1 MPICQNKSIFAIFQK
16 CKFTHP
22 HTYMLLT
29 VTSGI
34 LYISIPHLHRQML
47 NVNEKQTE
55 KPVENRVKGTGV
67 ERKCSLT
74 YSITEYYLTWDTV
87 VISLHILDHEEWTT
101 WERAMAKYLE
111 KSEKLKSILGLY
123 WPRNSRKGAYL
134 HVEFAVWE
142 SWKSNWNCIYREH
155 LAINA
160 SHNTCTLSLVPF
172 SCYLGS

>member
-1 MPICQNKSIFAIFQK
+1 MHPC
-16 CKFTHP
+16 P
-22 HTYMLLT
+22 HTLLT
-29 VTSGI
+29 ANAVIHFSLI
-34 LYISIPHLHRQML
+34 QHLHRQTL
-47 NVNEKQTE
+47 NVNELQTG
-55 KPVENRVKGTGV
+55 KPVENCVTGTTV
-67 ERKCSLT
+67 IERKSSLT
-74 YSITEYYLTWDTV
+74 YSIPEYYLTWDTV
-87 VISLHILDHEEWTT
+87 VISLHVRDHEEWTT

-123 WPRNSRKGAYL
+123 WPRNSKKGAYL

-160 SHNTCTLSLVPF
+160 SHNTCTSSLVPF

>member
-1 MPICQNKSIFAIFQK
+1 MIQQELKSLVHLRHRQNKCLYVRNKSIFAIFQK

-47 NVNEKQTE
+47 NVNEKQTG

-74 YSITEYYLTWDTV
+74 YSITEYYLT
-87 VISLHILDHEEWTT
+87 
-101 WERAMAKYLE
+101 
-111 KSEKLKSILGLY
+111 
-123 WPRNSRKGAYL
+123 
-134 HVEFAVWE
+134 
-142 SWKSNWNCIYREH
+142 
-155 LAINA
+155 
-160 SHNTCTLSLVPF
+160 
-172 SCYLGS
+172 